1 MTHRCDG
8 VAMRDA
14 VGHEVLRW
22 SEPWPQ
28 PRVFDPRVPEV
39 GGEGERPWE
48 GEVVE
53 LVQ

>member
-1 MTHRCDG
+1 MTRRYDA
-8 VAMRDA
+8 VAMQDA
-14 VGHEVLRW
+14 GGHGVLRW
-22 SEPWPQ
+22 SEPWPR

-39 GGEGERPWE
+39 GGEGGRPWE

>member
-1 MTHRCDG
+1 MTRRYDG

-14 VGHEVLRW
+14 VGHGVLRW
-22 SEPWPQ
+22 SEPWPRQ
-28 PRVFDPRVPEV
+28 HVFDPRVQEEGDE
-39 GGEGERPWE
+39 GGRPWE